1 MANFLSRNRDCAVE
15 SAKNLAKPKTR
26 NSKLMSTPAVAVSG
40 LSKYFPQLELRHL
53 LTGRRAPG
61 VWALKD
67 VAFELFPGEGLC
79 IVGPNGSGKTTLMKL
94 IATLLT
100 PTQGRISI
108 QGRDAQAQPLRAKS
122 HLGFITCNEA
132 SFYGRL
138 SGWQNLAFFA
148 RLQNLDP
155 KAAIPPVAES
165 LRLEPYLDRR
175 FFSCSS
181 GIKRRFDIARGLLHR
196 PDILLLDEPT
206 TNLDPITAA
215 EVRDLLAQLQAQGKT
230 LITVT
235 HNLEEVRK
243 LGRRLAI
250 MRAGNFLEVSLAPE
264 ENLEELYRRVVLG
277 DGRAPQ

>member
-1 MANFLSRNRDCAVE
+1 MA
-15 SAKNLAKPKTR
+15 
-26 NSKLMSTPAVAVSG
+26 STPAVAVQG
-40 LSKYFPQLELRHL
+40 LSKYFPQIELRHL

-61 VWALKD
+61 VWALQD
-67 VAFELFPGEGLC
+67 ATFELQPGEGLC
-79 IVGPNGSGKTTLMKL
+79 IVGPNGSGKTTLVKL
-94 IATLLT
+94 IATLLE
-100 PTQGRISI
+100 PTRGRIFI
-108 QGRDAQAQPLRAKS
+108 QGHDILARPTRAKR
-122 HLGFITCNEA
+122 HLGFITCNEE

-155 KAAIPPVAES
+155 KAVIPEVATR
-165 LRLEPYLDRR
+165 LKLEPYLDRR
-175 FFSCSS
+175 FFSYST
-181 GIKRRFDIARGLLHR
+181 GIKRRFDIARGLLHQ

-206 TNLDPITAA
+206 TNLDPINAS
-215 EVRDLLAQLQAQGKT
+215 EVRELLVQLQERGKT

-250 MRAGNFLEVSLAPE
+250 MRDGHLQEVSQAPE

-277 DGRAPQ
+277 DGLALA

>member
-1 MANFLSRNRDCAVE
+1 
-15 SAKNLAKPKTR
+15 
-26 NSKLMSTPAVAVSG
+26 MSTPAVAVSH
-40 LSKYFPQLELRHL
+40 LSKYFPQIELRHL
-53 LTGRRAPG
+53 LTGRRMPG

-67 VAFELFPGEGLC
+67 AAFELEAGEGLC
-79 IVGPNGSGKTTLMKL
+79 LVGPNGSGKTTLVKL
-94 IATLLT
+94 IATLLE
-100 PTQGRISI
+100 PTQGRIFI
-108 QGRDAQAQPLRAKS
+108 QGRDALARPLEAKR

-155 KAAIPPVAES
+155 EAAIGPVAQS

-175 FFSCSS
+175 FFSYST
-181 GIKRRFDIARGLLHR
+181 GIKRRFDIARGLLHQ

-215 EVRDLLAQLQAQGKT
+215 EVRELLVQLQARSKT

-235 HNLEEVRK
+235 HNLDEVRK

-250 MRAGNFLEVSLAPE
+250 MREGIFQEVSLAPE

-277 DGRAPQ
+277 GGGAA